1 MAPAYRPNAHPNRAM
16 MVHHPMNSTRRHWLS
31 TCTALAAL
39 PEVLSAL
46 QHAHTVKDSSTA
58 NFQILDPATAGEI
71 EAIAAQIIPS
81 SIDGAGARE
90 AGVIYFIDRALS
102 TFAADDV
109 DKYRTG
115 MLELQQ
121 KRQELFP
128 DSTAIAV
135 LSDEQQQTLVRAIEA
150 SDFFDLL
157 RTHTVLGFLGNPS
170 YGGNRGGVGWEQIG
184 FDNRMAYQPPFG
196 YYDAEEAAATGAGK

>member
-1 MAPAYRPNAHPNRAM
+1 M

-46 QHAHTVKDSSTA
+46 QHAHTVKDSSTV
-58 NFQILDPATAGEI
+58 NFQTLDPATAGEI

-109 DKYRTG
+109 DTYRTG

-135 LSDEQQQTLVRAIEA
+135 LGAEQQQTLIRAIET

-170 YGGNRGGVGWEQIG
+170 YGGNRGGVGWQQIG

-196 YYDAEEAAATGAGK
+196 YYDAEEAAKTGAGK

>member
-1 MAPAYRPNAHPNRAM
+1 

-58 NFQILDPATAGEI
+58 NFQTLDPATAGEI

-109 DKYRTG
+109 DTYRTG

-135 LSDEQQQTLVRAIEA
+135 LSAEQQQTLIRAIET

-170 YGGNRGGVGWEQIG
+170 YGGNRGGVGWQQIG

-196 YYDAEEAAATGAGK
+196 YYDAEEAAKTGAGK

>member
-1 MAPAYRPNAHPNRAM
+1 MSLAPAYQPNAHRNRG
-16 MVHHPMNSTRRHWLS
+16 LS

-58 NFQILDPATAGEI
+58 NFETLDPATAGEI

-81 SIDGAGARE
+81 IDGPGARE
-90 AGVIYFIDRALS
+90 AGVIYFIDRALA

-109 DKYRTG
+109 DTYRTG

-121 KRQELFP
+121 KRRELFP
-128 DSTAIAV
+128 DSTAIVV
-135 LSDEQQQTLVRAIEA
+135 LTAEQQLTLVRAIET
-150 SDFFDLL
+150 SRFFDLL

-170 YGGNRGGVGWEQIG
+170 YGGNRGRVGWEQIG

-196 YYDAEEAAATGAGK
+196 YYDAEEAAKTGAGK

>member
-1 MAPAYRPNAHPNRAM
+1 M

-58 NFQILDPATAGEI
+58 NFQTLDPATAGEI

-109 DKYRTG
+109 DTYRTG

-135 LSDEQQQTLVRAIEA
+135 LSAEQQQTLIRAIET

-170 YGGNRGGVGWEQIG
+170 YGGNRGGVGWQQIG

-196 YYDAEEAAATGAGK
+196 YYDAEEAAKTGAGK

>member
-1 MAPAYRPNAHPNRAM
+1 M
-16 MVHHPMNSTRRHWLS
+16 MVHYPMNSTRRHWLS

-58 NFQILDPATAGEI
+58 NFLTLDPATAGEI

-109 DKYRTG
+109 DTYRTG

-135 LSDEQQQTLVRAIEA
+135 LSAEQQQTLIRAIET

-170 YGGNRGGVGWEQIG
+170 YGGNRGGVGWQQIG

-196 YYDAEEAAATGAGK
+196 YYDAEEAAKTGAGK